1 MDIRHL
7 DPHALFIKLFR
18 LTLEYRLKENLFS
31 RVGAWVGYLG
41 GVPGCVPGWVTW
53 VGAWVGAWVCTWLGW
68 SQDERGMWWD
78 GVGIRMEWNWDRVG
92 VS

>member
-7 DPHALFIKLFR
+7 DPHAMFIKLFR

-41 GVPGCVPGWVTW
+41 GVPGCVPGWGTW
-53 VGAWVGAWVCTWLGW
+53 VGYLGGCLGGCLGVYLVG
-68 SQDERGMWWD
+68 
-78 GVGIRMEWNWDRVG
+78 MESG
-92 VS
+92 